1 LFVTCLGK
9 RFNNDVY
16 ICLSLGLLDQQ
27 LLEHA
32 IQETYSDSQI
42 LAPSH
47 LGREAWQIP
56 EFKEFWAIT
65 ISNLLD
71 KTEHDQHPLF
81 KSAVDQK
88 FKLPEK
94 AEWNITKENIGK
106 EEERTS
112 NKMSFYFV
120 LKWLHFE
127 IEKKEGS
134 NSENLLANVI
144 SKRPSGKALTKE
156 EELLATCYF

>member
-1 LFVTCLGK
+1 
-9 RFNNDVY
+9 
-16 ICLSLGLLDQQ
+16 LSLGLLDQQ

-32 IQETYSDSQI
+32 IHEVYSDSLI

-71 KTEHDQHPLF
+71 KTEHSQHPLF
-81 KSAVDQK
+81 KSAVDPK
-88 FKLPEK
+88 FKLPER
-94 AEWNITKENIGK
+94 AEWNITKENIDK

-112 NKMSFYFV
+112 NHMSFYFV

-144 SKRPSGKALTKE
+144 SKRPSSNVLTKR

>member
-1 LFVTCLGK
+1 M
-9 RFNNDVY
+9 
-16 ICLSLGLLDQQ
+16 
-27 LLEHA
+27 EHA
-32 IQETYSDSQI
+32 IHENYSDSLI

-47 LGREAWQIP
+47 LGREVWQIP

-71 KTEHDQHPLF
+71 KSEHGQHPLF
-81 KSAVDQK
+81 KSAVDTK

-94 AEWNITKENIGK
+94 AFWNITKANIDK

-120 LKWLHFE
+120 LKWLHYE
-127 IEKKEGS
+127 IEKKEFK
-134 NSENLLANVI
+134 NDNLLVNVM
-144 SKRPSGKALTKE
+144 SKQSGFNVLAE
-156 EELLATCYF
+156 HDELLATCFF